1 MHMVQFAASLTVLG
15 LAIDPFSQQVLRYVD
30 CPQNAPSLAAVLSRT
45 NVYGGTAGSTGES
58 QAVIDDPMVVAINT
72 GLVNPPQNLT
82 PLVAVHC
89 GSGNCTFPKISTVG
103 ICHLCEDI
111 SNQIK
116 IQHDKNGSF
125 SNASLP
131 ASLVD
136 DTPELWLSTTALLN
150 TSTEGWNQTSILE
163 LRVLSLSNPV
173 ASDRTASAFR
183 CTLSP
188 CIKTYNTLMTNS
200 ILDETLVASEIIGFN
215 QLFSEGLVKDDGMAY
230 RLATS
235 RTLINGQWESC
246 NASTTPGP
254 GLINVAAANIDAS
267 PTRPP
272 TGQNQTFNESY
283 YPHGCVW
290 QFGYHAALA
299 IREEL
304 TRVLN
309 LQQMIKSEDFPDGGV
324 IADIIWRNGHADLT
338 SMNSLMQNL
347 SDAMTGSI
355 RQRGDDGI
363 DAWAQGQA
371 TVNSTCVD
379 VRWVWLSYSAVLVG
393 LAIAFQF
400 LLVIQMP
407 RDVLDKAWKSSSL
420 PLLFFSVDEALKH
433 QVRYN
438 QTKDDMVK
446 LAEKT
451 SVQLVEGHKGA
462 AVFM

>member
-1 MHMVQFAASLTVLG
+1 MAQFAAFLTVLG
-15 LAIDPFSQQVLRYVD
+15 LAVDPFSQQVLRYVD
-30 CPQNAPSLAAVLSRT
+30 CPQNASSLAAVLSRT
-45 NVYGGTAGSTGES
+45 NVYGGTAGATGES

-89 GSGNCTFPKISTVG
+89 GSGNCTFPRISTVG

-111 SNQIK
+111 SDQVVIK
-116 IQHDKNGSF
+116 HDDAKKF

-131 ASLVD
+131 ASLLD
-136 DTPELWLSTTALLN
+136 DTPALWLSTTALLN
-150 TSTEGWNQTSILE
+150 TSTEGSNQTSILE
-163 LRVLSLSNPV
+163 LRTLSLSNPGAPEV
-173 ASDRTASAFR
+173 EASAFR

-188 CIKTYNTLMTNS
+188 CVKTYDTLMTNS
-200 ILDETLVASEIIGFN
+200 ILNETLVSTQIIGFN
-215 QLFSEGLVKDDGMAY
+215 QLFSEGLVQDDGMAY

-235 RTLINGQWESC
+235 YTLVNGQWESC
-246 NASTTPGP
+246 RASTSSSP
-254 GLINVAAANIDAS
+254 GLINVAATNIDAS
-267 PTRPP
+267 PTRLP
-272 TGQNQTFNESY
+272 TGQTQTFNESY
-283 YPHGCVW
+283 YPQDCVW

-309 LQQMIKSEDFPDGGV
+309 QQQMIKSSDFPDGGV
-324 IADIIWRNGHADLT
+324 IADIIWRNGRADLA

-347 SDAMTGSI
+347 SDAMTASI
-355 RQRGDDGI
+355 RQRGDDGP

-371 TVNSTCVD
+371 TINATCVD

-393 LAIAFQF
+393 LAIAFQL
-400 LLVIQMP
+400 LLVVQMP

-420 PLLFFSVDEALKH
+420 PLLFFSVDGVLK
-433 QVRYN
+433 QGVRYN
-438 QTKDDMVK
+438 QTRDDMVK
-446 LAEKT
+446 LAETT
-451 SVQLVEGHKGA
+451 SVQLVQDHKGA